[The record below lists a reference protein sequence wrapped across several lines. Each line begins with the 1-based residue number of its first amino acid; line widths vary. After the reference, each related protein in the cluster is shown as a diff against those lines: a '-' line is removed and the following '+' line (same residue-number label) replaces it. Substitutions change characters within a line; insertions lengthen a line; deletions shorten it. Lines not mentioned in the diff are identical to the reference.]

1 MEKLMAIWA
10 FFSGH
15 KTEISGVLFG
25 VAQILKAVGQV
36 SIAEGVEKVAAYVL
50 TIGLSHKVVKA
61 VK

>member
-1 MEKLMAIWA
+1 MEKLMAIWTY
-10 FFSGH
+10 FSGH

-25 VAQILKAVGQV
+25 VAQILKAVGQMA
-36 SIAEGVEKVAAYVL
+36 IADGVEKIAAYVL